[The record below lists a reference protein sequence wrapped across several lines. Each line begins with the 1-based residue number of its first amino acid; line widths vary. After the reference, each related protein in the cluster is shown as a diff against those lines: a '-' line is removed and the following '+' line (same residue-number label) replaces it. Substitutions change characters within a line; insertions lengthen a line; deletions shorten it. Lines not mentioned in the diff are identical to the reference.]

1 MGDSDSVGLT
11 GAWFSRRREHD
22 TVVLEVVGQ
31 IDLSN
36 AAQLAS
42 HIRAAEETDA
52 TKIVL
57 DLSLLEFIDSTGLRE
72 LVIAQGRSDR
82 DSDRLRLR
90 NAHGVVARAIYIT
103 GLDHVLRTER
113 PSTR

>member
-72 LVIAQGRSDR
+72 LVIAQRRSDQ

-90 NAHGVVARAIYIT
+90 NARGVVAHVIDII
-103 GLDHVLRTER
+103 GLDRELKKEH
-113 PSTR
+113 P